1 MSRKPLAL
9 LLSSLLLGACA
20 LGPEYS
26 RPDLGLAPDYAG
38 AVAPEQAR
46 ALVDIGWAELFQD
59 EELSTVIRSAVA
71 RNLDLQ
77 VALTRVELFQAQS
90 TVARSLLFP
99 YVAADFSTSPG
110 SPAIS
115 NNSYSLGAILTWELD
130 FFGKLR
136 RADQAARADLL
147 ASEDAARALM
157 SALVAATATSYLS
170 LRGLDQ
176 ERAITLANIASQ
188 EDSLDLVR
196 SLLRGGV
203 ATGAEEQQAI
213 AQLAGTRARLPQIE
227 QAIVANE
234 NELNLLLGG
243 QPGPIQRSDQVAL
256 PQAPAIPELGLP
268 SELLDRRPDVRAA
281 ENTLAAATA
290 RVGVAIANR
299 FPIPTI
305 GLGGFFGLVGIDLG
319 DTLGNS
325 GDTQDI
331 TSWGPNASVPLI
343 DWGRGSANV
352 NAARAQ
358 ARIAA
363 INYRA
368 ITLNAL
374 REVSN
379 AFSSIDKLRAVI
391 EQNTIRA
398 NAEVENLR
406 LQRMRYKSGVNSYLE
421 VLDAERQ
428 VYAAQI
434 ELARANRDHL
444 IAHVDLYRALGGGW
458 SDTAIADARAGA
470 AAERMEAGP
479 KRSDAEDSD

>member
-99 YVAADFSTSPG
+99 TVAADFSTSPG

-115 NNSYSLGAILTWELD
+115 NNSYSLGAILSWELD

-170 LRGLDQ
+170 LRELDQ

-243 QPGPIQRSDQVAL
+243 QPGPIQRSAQAAL

-352 NAARAQ
+352 DAARAQ

-368 ITLNAL
+368 TTLNAL

-379 AFSSIDKLRAVI
+379 AFSSIDKLRTVI
-391 EQNTIRA
+391 AQNTIRA
-398 NAEVENLR
+398 QAEAENLR

-428 VYAAQI
+428 LYAAQ
-434 ELARANRDHL
+434 LDVARSSRDHL
-444 IAHVDLYRALGGGW
+444 LAHVDLYRALGGGW
-458 SDTAIADARAGA
+458 SDAAIAGARGG
-470 AAERMEAGP
+470 E
-479 KRSDAEDSD
+479 

>member
-1 MSRKPLAL
+1 
-9 LLSSLLLGACA
+9 
-20 LGPEYS
+20 
-26 RPDLGLAPDYAG
+26 
-38 AVAPEQAR
+38 
-46 ALVDIGWAELFQD
+46 
-59 EELSTVIRSAVA
+59 
-71 RNLDLQ
+71 
-77 VALTRVELFQAQS
+77 
-90 TVARSLLFP
+90 
-99 YVAADFSTSPG
+99 
-110 SPAIS
+110 
-115 NNSYSLGAILTWELD
+115 
-130 FFGKLR
+130 
-136 RADQAARADLL
+136 
-147 ASEDAARALM
+147 M

-243 QPGPIQRSDQVAL
+243 QPGPIQRSDQAAL

-319 DTLGNS
+319 DTLGNN

-331 TSWGPNASVPLI
+331 TSWGPNASLPLI

-358 ARIAA
+358 AQIAA

-368 ITLNAL
+368 TTLNAL

-379 AFSSIDKLRAVI
+379 AFSSIDKLRKVI
-391 EQNTIRA
+391 AQNTIRA
-398 NAEVENLR
+398 QAEAENLR

-428 VYAAQI
+428 LYAAQ
-434 ELARANRDHL
+434 LDVARSSRDHL
-444 IAHVDLYRALGGGW
+444 LAHVDLYRALGGGW
-458 SDTAIADARAGA
+458 SDAAIAGARGG
-470 AAERMEAGP
+470 E
-479 KRSDAEDSD
+479 